1 MVGLKFPFVDISGIW
16 ILSSS
21 DANRNHLSVSR
32 VVTPPGPH
40 ATCKSEARPL
50 RLSVDAAQ
58 AELRLYSARKSSTSS
73 LVVPYTAH
81 VHRSK
86 CHRVQVKSPQTL
98 FKILFSVQFV
108 ISIFT

>member
-1 MVGLKFPFVDISGIW
+1 MVGLKFPFVDVSGVW

-21 DANRNHLSVSR
+21 DDNRNHSSASR
-32 VVTPPGPH
+32 VVSPPGPH

-50 RLSVDAAQ
+50 LPSMDAVQ
-58 AELRLYSARKSSTSS
+58 AELRLYSARKSPTPS

-81 VHRSK
+81 VHLSK